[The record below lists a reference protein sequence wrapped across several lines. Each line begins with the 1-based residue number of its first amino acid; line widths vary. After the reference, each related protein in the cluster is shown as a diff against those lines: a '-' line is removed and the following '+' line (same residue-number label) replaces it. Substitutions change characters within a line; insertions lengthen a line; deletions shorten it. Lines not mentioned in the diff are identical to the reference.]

1 MGFIYTYYRILIIK
15 CIEFCSRNKLKTKSG
30 FQYLFSGCFVVV
42 TGRFDD
48 CRYRP
53 WGHFGLLDPR
63 RPPKILIG
71 FGNSERPKCKRLSH
85 LRRHSIARADQ
96 NSQPCRIRKK
106 RIWIEAIILEFN
118 LLRQRTVR
126 RYSSRNLFILIW
138 WLKSQLS
145 KFKCTK
151 MIAHCTKSV
160 NKRKALSQN

>member
-63 RPPKILIG
+63 RPPKILVG

-96 NSQPCRIRKK
+96 NSQPYRIRKK
-106 RIWIEAIILEFN
+106 TYLNRSNYSRVQPSTPKNCTPKFFKKPFYTNMMIE
-118 LLRQRTVR
+118 
-126 RYSSRNLFILIW
+126 
-138 WLKSQLS
+138 KSIVKVQMYKNDSTLY
-145 KFKCTK
+145 KKCK
-151 MIAHCTKSV
+151 
-160 NKRKALSQN
+160 